1 MAISN
6 LRFDEEKM
14 KGIEEIERLQQKHQN
29 HYKVAKIKRQGIAL
43 GLVTTIALGVGISTH
58 VRNNINI
65 GSKETEISQMVQEPQ
80 VDMVRY
86 YTIQFGDTLTS
97 ISKKTGIPQSKI
109 QSDNGII
116 DPNKIYTN
124 QNIQLI
130 YSVNADDLKYYTNED
145 NVNGRNIY
153 EIAGEY
159 NTTPFTIYKINED
172 SITSNLDGSFSINS
186 DTISVPKFITPEE
199 LASVK
204 GNQK

>member
-6 LRFDEEKM
+6 LHFDEEKM
-14 KGIEEIERLQQKHQN
+14 KGIEEMERLQQKHQN

-43 GLVTTIALGVGISTH
+43 GLATTIALGVGISTY

-65 GSKETEISQMVQEPQ
+65 GSKETEISQMIQEPQ

>member
-6 LRFDEEKM
+6 LHFDEEKM
-14 KGIEEIERLQQKHQN
+14 KGIEEMERLQQKHQN

-186 DTISVPKFITPEE
+186 DTISVPNFITPEE

>member
-6 LRFDEEKM
+6 LHFDEEKM
-14 KGIEEIERLQQKHQN
+14 KGIEEMERLQQKHQN

-43 GLVTTIALGVGISTH
+43 GLATTIALGVGISTY